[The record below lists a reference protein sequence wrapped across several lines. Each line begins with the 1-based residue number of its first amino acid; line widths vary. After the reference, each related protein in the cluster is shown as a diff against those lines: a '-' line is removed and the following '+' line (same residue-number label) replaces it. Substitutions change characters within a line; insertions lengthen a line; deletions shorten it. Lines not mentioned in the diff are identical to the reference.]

1 MLQHGEPAHPVPGE
15 LTAGVPADV
24 RARGDHLGRV
34 PHPDRVLALGQTAV
48 SGQDPI
54 PGQSSHQTWPPH
66 SKMAIRIITLD
77 LITSGLDFHVLFVQF
92 RSRPCSPDF

>member
-48 SGQDPI
+48 SGQD
-54 PGQSSHQTWPPH
+54 
-66 SKMAIRIITLD
+66 
-77 LITSGLDFHVLFVQF
+77 
-92 RSRPCSPDF
+92 SRPIISSDMATSLRNGHPIKEL

>member
-54 PGQSSHQTWPPH
+54 PG
-66 SKMAIRIITLD
+66 
-77 LITSGLDFHVLFVQF
+77 
-92 RSRPCSPDF
+92 